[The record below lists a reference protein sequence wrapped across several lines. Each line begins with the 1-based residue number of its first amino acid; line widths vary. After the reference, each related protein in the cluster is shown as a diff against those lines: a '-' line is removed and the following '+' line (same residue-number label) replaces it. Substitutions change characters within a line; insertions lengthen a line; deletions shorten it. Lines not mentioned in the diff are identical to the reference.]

1 MGASLLSSS
10 PFVSRVHR
18 NLTFT
23 IPLKT
28 SSDIYNVGRKRG
40 GEGLLLIVASS
51 RDVRVTQVKLRIW
64 SFFFLL
70 CLLTETFLTL
80 WTLCALEFFFLFLIL
95 EASACRY
102 LYYTSVCRPLFRIK
116 GFQEVYFLD

>member
-1 MGASLLSSS
+1 MGDYQLSSS
-10 PFVSRVHR
+10 PFVSRVQH

-28 SSDIYNVGRKRG
+28 SSDIYIVGHKRG
-40 GEGLLLIVASS
+40 GEGLLIIVASS

-64 SFFFLL
+64 SFFF
-70 CLLTETFLTL
+70 TL
-80 WTLCALEFFFLFLIL
+80 FVDGDFFDIVDFVRPRVFFFFFLIL

-102 LYYTSVCRPLFRIK
+102 LYYTFVCRPLFRIK